1 MVGEPVQNS
10 NKSAKAMWLM
20 AAMFLVPM
28 FIAAGLFFSD
38 TDWGTTA
45 TRNNGD
51 LVRPAQ
57 PLEEFTLKTL
67 ADDNFDLSEL
77 RKKWSLVMLA
87 KKECD
92 AVCEDVIYKTRQARL
107 AQGKEMSRVRRVL
120 VLDQMQLNEEQ
131 LLRYKQ
137 QQPDLIVVTGTP
149 DQVKALTRQ
158 FALVETETQDGH
170 VFMIDPLGNHM
181 MNYKSGFEA
190 GGLLKDIRRLL
201 HVSQIG

>member
-1 MVGEPVQNS
+1 MVGGQVQNS

-20 AAMFLVPM
+20 AAMFLIPM
-28 FIAAGLFFSD
+28 LIAAGLFFSD
-38 TDWGTTA
+38 TDWSSTA
-45 TRNNGD
+45 TRNNGE

-57 PLEEFTLKTL
+57 PLEAFRLKTL
-67 ADDNFDLSEL
+67 AADNFGLSEL

-87 KKECD
+87 DQKCD
-92 AVCEDVIYKTRQARL
+92 AACEDAIYKTRQARL

-120 VLDQMQLNEEQ
+120 VLNQMQLSEEQ
-131 LLRYKQ
+131 LLRYRQ

-149 DQVKALTRQ
+149 EEVKVLTRQ
-158 FALVETETQDGH
+158 FALAESENPLGH
-170 VFMIDPLGNHM
+170 VFMLDPLANHM